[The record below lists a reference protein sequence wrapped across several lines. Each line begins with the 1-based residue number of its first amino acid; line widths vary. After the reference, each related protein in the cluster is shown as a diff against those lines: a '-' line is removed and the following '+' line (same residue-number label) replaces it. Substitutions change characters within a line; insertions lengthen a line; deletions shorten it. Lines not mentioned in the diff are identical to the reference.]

1 MTTPARRF
9 FRLSFNF
16 LASLI
21 NGNEMSILA
30 GVTTR
35 LSFNFLASLIN
46 GNFRYPR
53 WDCREVLSTFNFL
66 ASLINGN
73 AYAILKSIMPIR
85 PFNFLASLIN
95 GNVGVVAAAYKQ

>member
-1 MTTPARRF
+1 METFTACDTSNPNR
-9 FRLSFNF
+9 
-16 LASLI
+16 
-21 NGNEMSILA
+21 GSI
-30 GVTTR
+30 T
-35 LSFNFLASLIN
+35 S
-46 GNFRYPR
+46 
-53 WDCREVLSTFNFL
+53 FNFL